1 MEPEPE
7 PQQLH
12 HLTDFASLL
21 PQAQVDAIVQQWVH
35 DDMPSFD
42 VGGLVVGDI
51 ERQAVLWMKSPGIVA
66 GKPFFDSVFRF
77 LGCTVEW
84 SNFASEG
91 TFLDASSTTKMALA
105 VVRYVNLCC
114 VVDIIDG

>member
-1 MEPEPE
+1 MDPE
-7 PQQLH
+7 PQEV
-12 HLTDFASLL
+12 TDFASLL
-21 PQAQVDAIVQQWVH
+21 PQAQIDAIVKQWIN

-66 GKPFFDSVFRF
+66 GRPFFDSIFRS

-84 SNFASEG
+84 KNFASEG
-91 TFLDASSTTKMALA
+91 TFLDASSNTKMALA
-105 VVRYVNLCC
+105 VVR
-114 VVDIIDG
+114 

>member
-7 PQQLH
+7 EQLQ
-12 HLTDFASLL
+12 LTDFASLL
-21 PQAQVDAIVQQWVH
+21 PRAQVDAIVQQWIH

-66 GKPFFDSVFRF
+66 GRPFFDSVLAMDFTYLHIRIWAFSCNSASICCKFTWSF
-77 LGCTVEW
+77 LIPIV
-84 SNFASEG
+84 
-91 TFLDASSTTKMALA
+91 
-105 VVRYVNLCC
+105 Y
-114 VVDIIDG
+114 

>member
-1 MEPEPE
+1 MEPE
-7 PQQLH
+7 PQQ
-12 HLTDFASLL
+12 LTDFASLL
-21 PQAQVDAIVQQWVH
+21 PQAQVDAIVQQWID

-51 ERQAVLWMKSPGIVA
+51 ERKAVLWMKSPGIVA

-84 SNFASEG
+84 SSFASEG
-91 TFLDASSTTKMALA
+91 TFLEASSETKMALA
-105 VVRYVNLCC
+105 VVRYV
-114 VVDIIDG
+114 IFFA